1 MQSMQPMKAV
11 VEQAKVQ
18 KISDIFPRKPP
29 GLRFNETDVLVVIA
43 KTNEGKQV
51 GATFYF
57 SLKPDGT
64 FEEEILGKDPAKA
77 RRHNLA
83 SFLRYYHLTD
93 DVNNYKLKE
102 NVTDLVGREVEI
114 VPVQGRLAI
123 HFSQSSARGD
133 NA

>member
-1 MQSMQPMKAV
+1 V
-11 VEQAKVQ
+11 VEEAKVQ
-18 KISDIFPRKPP
+18 KISDIFPKKPP

-43 KTNEGKQV
+43 KTNDGKRI

-64 FEEEILGKDPAKA
+64 FEEEILGKDAAKA

-83 SFLRYYHLTD
+83 SFLRYYRLTD
-93 DVNNYKLKE
+93 EINGYNLKE
-102 NVTDLVGREVEI
+102 RVTELVGRVVEI
-114 VPVQGRLAI
+114 VPVQGNLTI
-123 HFSQSSARGD
+123 YFPRGD

>member
-1 MQSMQPMKAV
+1 MQSIRAV
-11 VEQAKVQ
+11 VEEAKVQ
-18 KISDIFPRKPP
+18 KISDIFPKKPP

-43 KTNEGKQV
+43 KTNDGKRI

-64 FEEEILGKDPAKA
+64 FEEEILGKDAAKA

-83 SFLRYYHLTD
+83 SFLRYYRLTD
-93 DVNNYKLKE
+93 DINRYKLRERVAELK
-102 NVTDLVGREVEI
+102 GREVEVI
-114 VPVQGRLAI
+114 PVQGKLTI
-123 HFSQSSARGD
+123 YFPIGD

>member
-1 MQSMQPMKAV
+1 MQSMRAV
-11 VEQAKVQ
+11 VEEAKVQ
-18 KISDIFPRKPP
+18 KISDIFPKKPP

-43 KTNEGKQV
+43 KTNDGKRI

-64 FEEEILGKDPAKA
+64 FEEEILGKDAAKA

-93 DVNNYKLKE
+93 DINRYKLKE
-102 NVTDLVGREVEI
+102 RVAELKGREVEV
-114 VPVQGRLAI
+114 VPVQGKLTI
-123 HFSQSSARGD
+123 YFPRGD